1 MAFNFNIS
9 FGNNKLPNYVERNSD
24 GSFWYGIKDFF
35 TGSDNA
41 KGFSTTQKKIE
52 VALYNPAV
60 LKVLSYRADI
70 YSQIKFNE
78 FQNDKLVQTD
88 FLYSELKRPNPMQTW
103 VDFHYDVSF
112 WRDLG
117 TAYIYKE
124 LDVFYC
130 LNPTLI
136 DIKESQLK
144 ELNKFRFSENKV
156 KQARKGEFKAKF
168 NSDAEWQTLKLEN
181 LCILSDLSTSV
192 SGNWLEGNS
201 RLDALYDV
209 VKNSKLSLKAKNRS
223 LFYTTK
229 FSVSGQHNAGDQFS
243 TPMGDNE
250 QKSITDGLQGNKEIY
265 ATKEKID
272 VKQLVSN
279 LSALKLDDS
288 YIADLSIIGNMY
300 GLTKDVLDVVIK
312 GSTHENKEK
321 AIGAFIDYSM
331 MPKVQQHSDLYEII
345 FDKQE
350 IRGSFKHLP
359 FNAVFEAEKINNN
372 KIELENLKIAAE
384 LGLDATLVTNKLK
397 ELYGY

>member
-35 TGSDNA
+35 TGSDDA

-52 VALYNPAV
+52 AALYNPAV

-78 FQNDKLVQTD
+78 FQNDNLIQTD
-88 FLYSELKRPNPMQTW
+88 FLYSESKRPNPMQTW

-124 LDVFYC
+124 FDTLYC
-130 LNPTLI
+130 LNPMYI

-168 NSDAEWQTLKLEN
+168 NDNAEWQTLKLEN
-181 LCILSDLSTSV
+181 LYILSDLSTSV

-209 VKNSKLSLKAKNRS
+209 IKNSKLSLKAKNRN

-229 FSVSGQHNAGDQFS
+229 FSVSGQHDSQNQFS
-243 TPMGDNE
+243 TPMGEKE
-250 QKSITDGLQGNKEIY
+250 QKSISEGLQGNKEIY

-279 LSALKLDDS
+279 LAGLKFDDS

-300 GLTKDVLDVVIK
+300 GLTKDVLDIVIK

-331 MPKVQQHSDLYEII
+331 MPKSQQHSDLYELL

-359 FNAVFEAEKINNN
+359 FNAVFESEKINNT

-384 LGLDATLVTNKLK
+384 LGLDATLVINKLK